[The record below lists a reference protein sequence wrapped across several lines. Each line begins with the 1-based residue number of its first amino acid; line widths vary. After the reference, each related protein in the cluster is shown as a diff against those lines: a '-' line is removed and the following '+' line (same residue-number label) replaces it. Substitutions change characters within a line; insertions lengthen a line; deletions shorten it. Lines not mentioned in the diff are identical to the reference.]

1 MADRRART
9 IDLSLGLTAASENLA
24 DTPLSPQVIINQI
37 LSLQDEAW
45 QFYHALGELEFAI
58 GVWLGGAMSRVRLVP
73 ATVLPGEEPT
83 PITDK
88 TDPMFK
94 LVAQIGNGIGGQAAL
109 MKRLAVLLSV
119 PGEGYLIGTQTEGN
133 GELWK
138 IYSNREIRS
147 TSKNNKGNSLYEV
160 NISRGVWTKL
170 DPNATVVSRIWQPD
184 DQFAYL
190 PQSSV
195 MSALGICR
203 EIDMYNR
210 YIIAVLVSR
219 LALNG
224 MLLIPAEVSFP
235 TKPQFKDQSDPF
247 VAELIDIM
255 TKSIKNPGSASAAL
269 PIPLRVPKEYIE
281 AFKHLTFD
289 TKMGE
294 TVIADR
300 KAALERLAVT
310 INIPAEV
317 MTGMAK
323 MNHWGQWQLEESAV
337 KIYISPLAE
346 IIVTALTEQYAYP
359 LLTADGESLTMP
371 DGSMRCIWYDAST
384 LVQQPDTSTK
394 ALAVFD
400 VGGLSE
406 EALNRESGF
415 EPDDMPD
422 MDQFKTIAL
431 KKIAM
436 AGGADALQAL
446 AALTGD
452 ESLVPPTPAPP
463 TPADQGTPTEP
474 PPPGEGTA
482 PPLPPKPVEKAPPP
496 TRPTAPPPV
505 R

>member
-9 IDLSLGLTAASENLA
+9 ADLPLGLTAASENLA
-24 DTPLSPQVIINQI
+24 DQPVSPQVIINQV
-37 LSLQDEAW
+37 LQLQDEAW
-45 QFYHALGELEFAI
+45 QFYHALGELQFAV

-88 TDPMFK
+88 NDPMFK
-94 LVAQIGNGIGGQAAL
+94 LVAQIGHGIGGQAAL

-119 PGEGYLIGTQTEGN
+119 PGESYLIGTPNEAGAET
-133 GELWK
+133 WK
-138 IYSNREIRS
+138 LYSNREIRS

-160 NISRGVWTKL
+160 NVSRGVWTKL

-184 DQFAYL
+184 DQFAYI
-190 PQSSV
+190 PSSAV
-195 MSALGICR
+195 MSALSICR

-224 MLLIPAEVSFP
+224 MLLIPSEVNFP
-235 TKPQFKDQSDPF
+235 VKPQFKDQSDPF
-247 VAELIDIM
+247 IAELLDIM

-281 AFKHLTFD
+281 AFKHLTFE
-289 TKMGE
+289 TEMGK
-294 TVIADR
+294 TVIDDR

-310 INIPAEV
+310 INIPSEV

-359 LLTADGESLTMP
+359 LLTADGESIVMP

-400 VGGLSE
+400 VGGLKE

-415 EPDDMPD
+415 EVDDMPD
-422 MDQFKTIAL
+422 TDQFKTIAL

-436 AGGADALQAL
+436 AGGAQALQAL

-452 ESLVPPTPAPP
+452 ESLVPPAPAAPAP
-463 TPADQGTPTEP
+463 TDQGESTDV
-474 PPPGEGTA
+474 PPPGGA

-496 TRPTAPPPV
+496 TRPGTSPPA